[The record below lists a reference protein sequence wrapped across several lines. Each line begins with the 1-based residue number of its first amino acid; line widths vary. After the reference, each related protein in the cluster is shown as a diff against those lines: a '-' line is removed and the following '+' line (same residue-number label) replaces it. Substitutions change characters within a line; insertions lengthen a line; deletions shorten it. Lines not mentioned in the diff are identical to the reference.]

1 MGVNHKEDRNNLF
14 SLFIADKTRSHGLK
28 LGSGWSSAY
37 GPWRK
42 LSWQAGE
49 TAVKTI
55 LRSCLLCPSP
65 SYSSELWERLSC
77 DKWYHYLS
85 AVNVNLVGV
94 SVKNDA
100 IWLQCST
107 LTQNV
112 YVPNMYFGNYNE
124 NYQDKKIKVWETRRL
139 ESDKNVP
146 NTKKKLL
153 PKYLDPD
160 ELCLHYVFY
169 SVRQTFWF

>member
-1 MGVNHKEDRNNLF
+1 MGRNRSLSLQSSTMISKYMGVNHKEDRNNLF

-37 GPWRK
+37 GPWGK

-112 YVPNMYFGNYNE
+112 YVPNTYFGNYNE
-124 NYQDKKIKVWETRRL
+124 NYQDKKLQCEKPGGWKAIRIFPIW
-139 ESDKNVP
+139 
-146 NTKKKLL
+146 KKII
-153 PKYLDPD
+153 
-160 ELCLHYVFY
+160 
-169 SVRQTFWF
+169 T